1 MFTLGGRFCVFFFFF
16 LRLLFFFLFLLLLR
30 FFLRFFRGG
39 EASES
44 DSSDSSEEELDDQD
58 ESSDDDVDDD
68 VDDDDDNAA
77 TQSFT
82 NCFLCSRTALISVDA
97 NAYTRRKYSSC
108 VTDSRYASCAAFHF
122 CCDTLVLP
130 VPNARPIPYFCDVT
144 DANFV
149 SNFLQ
154 AGIYDVGTCKYT
166 RLVSSP
172 VPARYNKAKV

>member
-1 MFTLGGRFCVFFFFF
+1 MFTLGGRLCVFFFFF

-44 DSSDSSEEELDDQD
+44 DSSDSSEELDDED

-68 VDDDDDNAA
+68 VDVDDDNAA

-82 NCFLCSRTALISVDA
+82 NCFLCALTALMSGDA

-108 VTDSRYASCAAFHF
+108 VTDSTNASCASFHF
-122 CCDTLVLP
+122 CCEILFLP
-130 VPNARPIPYFCDVT
+130 APNARPIPYFCDVI
-144 DANFV
+144 
-149 SNFLQ
+149 S
-154 AGIYDVGTCKYT
+154 
-166 RLVSSP
+166 
-172 VPARYNKAKV
+172 